1 MKSYKNIIIIIT
13 IAIAIMASWTQ
24 NTAAKLKCI
33 PKIYA
38 FGFSASFNDSIVYF
52 TDIQEIDSAW
62 INEKNKFL
70 VSRDNYSYQLKN
82 YLSNMGME
90 HRTCIISYALK
101 RKYIEKKYNKMKS
114 KYVKAGKFSIKY
126 INKNEFQFTAIKPD
140 DYMIENADR

>member
-82 YLSNMGME
+82 YLSNV
-90 HRTCIISYALK
+90 IFAVLISLFCV
-101 RKYIEKKYNKMKS
+101 I
-114 KYVKAGKFSIKY
+114 
-126 INKNEFQFTAIKPD
+126 
-140 DYMIENADR
+140 